1 MGQPE
6 RSASSTRRTPSTP
19 TKPDSVGKP
28 PRRAMRNSL
37 SQRLS
42 RLARIAD
49 LSLGRTFRAG
59 LLGVAIAWRL
69 ANSWHR
75 ALNSRAMSNDPQT
88 RMDELDARADRSG
101 YLALGGISFF
111 FDTFRTLCSYSYSSS
126 RLEFRVCS
134 CWIVGSCGVLV
145 AFRSAASCGWGA
157 FLQDTF
163 WDSQNQSFRYRKGRN
178 ALVRNKQGQISSPN
192 RLSPCGED
200 AEGNPCEY
208 QGLLPGRPGAAF

>member
-75 ALNSRAMSNDPQT
+75 GLNSRAMSNDPQT

-101 YLALGGISFF
+101 YLALGGISLF

-126 RLEFRVCS
+126 LTGIS
-134 CWIVGSCGVLV
+134 CMFLLDRWLLWCFGCVPFGCELWMGS
-145 AFRSAASCGWGA
+145 FPTRH
-157 FLQDTF
+157 FLGLAESIF
-163 WDSQNQSFRYRKGRN
+163 PISKGPKR
-178 ALVRNKQGQISSPN
+178 A
-192 RLSPCGED
+192 
-200 AEGNPCEY
+200 
-208 QGLLPGRPGAAF
+208 